1 MNQAK
6 ARHNHQ
12 PQPPPLAVPVLERI
26 CLTLFLALAG
36 CNSSGGDGV
45 VAEFRIPS
53 PLPIEVVG
61 DDYYWFVRYPGADG
75 QLHTQ
80 DDVEDTTNLHLPV
93 ATETHIKITSR
104 DYLYTFGLPSLGI
117 SQVAVPDL
125 MFGLEFTMNSVGT
138 YELEGDQLCGF
149 SHESLM
155 GEIIVQSRE
164 DFINWLRSQRALG
177 ESAWERGI

>member
-1 MNQAK
+1 MQLV
-6 ARHNHQ
+6 R
-12 PQPPPLAVPVLERI
+12 
-26 CLTLFLALAG
+26 
-36 CNSSGGDGV
+36 GDGV